1 MAEIGSVIAGKYE
14 ILTEIG
20 HGGMSVVYLAMDTH
34 LNKQWAVKEIRK
46 KGNGRNDEVIV
57 NSLLAEANMMK
68 RLDHPSLP
76 RIVDIID
83 NGVTIFVVMDYIEGE
98 SLDKIL
104 AEYGAQPEELVVG
117 WAKQLCDALSY
128 LHSQKPPIIYRDMKP
143 ANVMLKPEGNI
154 KIIDFGI
161 AREYKEQNL
170 ADTTVLGT
178 KGYAPPEQYSGQTD
192 ARSDIFALGMTMH
205 HLLTGIDPRTGEAYA
220 PVRMWNPEVSEG
232 VEMIIDKCVQPAP
245 ENRYQNCQDL
255 LYDLE
260 HPELITRD
268 YKKKQKIK
276 LNSFVASI
284 VLAIVCVISGVVCN
298 RVSVNMNNGDY
309 EVLVSTSTASS
320 LDEKISNYKKAID
333 IYPMRTDAYFK
344 MIEAYEDEGKFGKNE
359 NDTFLAVY
367 NAHKDEFDNTTKEVA
382 ELNYKIG
389 MMYFNYY
396 TEEDGSYSFSTRVQ
410 KAYEFFCENNTN
422 ATGFEQQKTSDC
434 YYQICSFYKKYI
446 LSNTNVEEASKDN
459 YDELLKTIES
469 SLNDVKYA
477 GAYVYDAENQLVE
490 VIEPDG
496 AKTKKTYDRDGNLVA
511 VTNAMDHVTSYTY
524 DDLGRR
530 ISRTNAE
537 GATTSLFYNNMGQ
550 VERVCHPNGTQ
561 TFYTYDLGGRVKS
574 VKNPDGSGEIY
585 EYDLKGNL
593 ISRAN
598 GMEDKISFK
607 YDALDRLVEIV
618 NQVEGVRKFTYDAV
632 GNLTSIIDEKGNK
645 TTYDYSPNG
654 NLMKVTDALGNETFY
669 EYDAMN
675 RLVKTLCTGANGE
688 ESQNTD
694 FVWDV
699 MGQIKSVTDPLGY
712 VESYEYDKN
721 GNMTSKTDRDGY
733 TINFT
738 YGSHGKIEEIVYAD
752 GKTVEMSYDA
762 LRRLNEVKDWNG
774 ITKITLDAIGRAL
787 SVTEP
792 NGDTV
797 GYEWGLMGEK
807 KAVIYPNGKRA
818 EYSYNTEMQLVSLHT
833 ERETIQYAY
842 DEIGR
847 LTKKIL
853 PNGIE
858 TNYHYNAMGRVDE
871 ISHIG
876 NEFAESYKYSFD
888 IYGNKVSAIKNR
900 VGAEVDNGHFAYV
913 YDELNRLTEVH
924 QNDTLLR
931 KYSYDAFGNRVSKA
945 NYASRMESVTSYT
958 YNVNNQ
964 LLSEVD
970 GTMTKDYTYDN
981 RGNLLKVS
989 TGADILKEFTFD
1001 ATNQMTASFDLVDG
1015 QRKKATYT
1023 YNGLGHRVGQKIS
1036 SLIPE
1041 YPEKKIRYTIDMTRQ
1056 YYNLLQKSEGG
1067 ASQTYYWDGNVVG
1080 MESNG
1085 VEKFYLQDDFGS
1097 PMHLVD
1103 IYGTSQECFAFD
1115 EFGENLSTS
1124 YNNTSQTF
1132 GFTGYQTDEVG
1143 DLYYA
1148 QARRYDASVGRFV
1161 SEDKVRGFVILPYTL
1176 NHYGYCWNNPVDFVD
1191 RDGNLPTVVIGAV
1204 IGLAAGALG
1213 EVVSQTIDGVQSGK
1227 SVLDSLLDVNPG
1239 KVVLEAGKGAVTG
1252 AVAGTGA
1259 GLLVVAGTSG
1269 VVEFGGDLLD
1279 QKVLQKKEDLDYTH
1293 AISNGLW
1300 SATTT
1305 LVVGGITNEISNVIH
1320 PEAKTGTMDYL
1331 FGRDKAKAVVK
1342 AQYNNARSSSSRAKY
1357 WNRLEKIKLQKTLGT
1372 IKYGIIETGKT
1383 IIDEIKNEIY
1393 RDEVNEDIVEEI
1405 DKKISCSVY

>member
-396 TEEDGSYSFSTRVQ
+396 TEEDGSYSFSTR
-410 KAYEFFCENNTN
+410 
-422 ATGFEQQKTSDC
+422 
-434 YYQICSFYKKYI
+434 
-446 LSNTNVEEASKDN
+446 
-459 YDELLKTIES
+459 
-469 SLNDVKYA
+469 
-477 GAYVYDAENQLVE
+477 
-490 VIEPDG
+490 
-496 AKTKKTYDRDGNLVA
+496 
-511 VTNAMDHVTSYTY
+511 
-524 DDLGRR
+524 
-530 ISRTNAE
+530 
-537 GATTSLFYNNMGQ
+537 
-550 VERVCHPNGTQ
+550 
-561 TFYTYDLGGRVKS
+561 
-574 VKNPDGSGEIY
+574 
-585 EYDLKGNL
+585 
-593 ISRAN
+593 
-598 GMEDKISFK
+598 
-607 YDALDRLVEIV
+607 
-618 NQVEGVRKFTYDAV
+618 
-632 GNLTSIIDEKGNK
+632 
-645 TTYDYSPNG
+645 
-654 NLMKVTDALGNETFY
+654 
-669 EYDAMN
+669 
-675 RLVKTLCTGANGE
+675 
-688 ESQNTD
+688 
-694 FVWDV
+694 
-699 MGQIKSVTDPLGY
+699 
-712 VESYEYDKN
+712 
-721 GNMTSKTDRDGY
+721 
-733 TINFT
+733 
-738 YGSHGKIEEIVYAD
+738 
-752 GKTVEMSYDA
+752 
-762 LRRLNEVKDWNG
+762 
-774 ITKITLDAIGRAL
+774 
-787 SVTEP
+787 
-792 NGDTV
+792 
-797 GYEWGLMGEK
+797 
-807 KAVIYPNGKRA
+807 
-818 EYSYNTEMQLVSLHT
+818 
-833 ERETIQYAY
+833 
-842 DEIGR
+842 
-847 LTKKIL
+847 
-853 PNGIE
+853 
-858 TNYHYNAMGRVDE
+858 
-871 ISHIG
+871 
-876 NEFAESYKYSFD
+876 
-888 IYGNKVSAIKNR
+888 
-900 VGAEVDNGHFAYV
+900 
-913 YDELNRLTEVH
+913 
-924 QNDTLLR
+924 
-931 KYSYDAFGNRVSKA
+931 
-945 NYASRMESVTSYT
+945 
-958 YNVNNQ
+958 
-964 LLSEVD
+964 
-970 GTMTKDYTYDN
+970 
-981 RGNLLKVS
+981 
-989 TGADILKEFTFD
+989 
-1001 ATNQMTASFDLVDG
+1001 
-1015 QRKKATYT
+1015 
-1023 YNGLGHRVGQKIS
+1023 
-1036 SLIPE
+1036 
-1041 YPEKKIRYTIDMTRQ
+1041 
-1056 YYNLLQKSEGG
+1056 
-1067 ASQTYYWDGNVVG
+1067 
-1080 MESNG
+1080 
-1085 VEKFYLQDDFGS
+1085 
-1097 PMHLVD
+1097 
-1103 IYGTSQECFAFD
+1103 
-1115 EFGENLSTS
+1115 
-1124 YNNTSQTF
+1124 
-1132 GFTGYQTDEVG
+1132 TGYQTDEVG